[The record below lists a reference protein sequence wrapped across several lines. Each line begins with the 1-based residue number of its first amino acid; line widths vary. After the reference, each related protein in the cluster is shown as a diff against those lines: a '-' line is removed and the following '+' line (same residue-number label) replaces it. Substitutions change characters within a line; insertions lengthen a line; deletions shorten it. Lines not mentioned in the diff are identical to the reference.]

1 MQPPDLGYYTVDDRV
16 GPGCTRLNPEAWRDR
31 WQERAMSRRR
41 DVGAPTW
48 GKGGVPVMDMTVG
61 GDTYEG
67 LASLD
72 TRPLQQVPTEQGA
85 FNIPYGEDP
94 SVGYMPSVAA
104 LTMLPYADQRRSGIS
119 DRYYK

>member
-1 MQPPDLGYYTVDDRV
+1 MQPRDLGYYTVDDRV
-16 GPGCTRLNPEAWRDR
+16 GPGCTRLNTETWRDR

-48 GKGGVPVMDMTVG
+48 GKNGVPVMDMTVG
-61 GDTYEG
+61 GDNFEG

-72 TRPLQQVPTEQGA
+72 TRPLQQVQTEQGPI
-85 FNIPYGEDP
+85 NIPYGADE
-94 SVGYMPSVAA
+94 SVGYTPSIAA
-104 LTMLPYADQRRSGIS
+104 LTVAPYIDQRRSGIS